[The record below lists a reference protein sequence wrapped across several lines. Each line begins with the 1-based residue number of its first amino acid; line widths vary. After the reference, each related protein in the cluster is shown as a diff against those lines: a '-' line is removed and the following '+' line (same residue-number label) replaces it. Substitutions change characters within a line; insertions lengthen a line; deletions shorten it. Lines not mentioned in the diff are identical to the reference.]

1 MRSSLMEF
9 QEINFML
16 KLISFL
22 TILWGIRCQGLDQI
36 IWRHK
41 ELQIPDFKF
50 EAVTE
55 SGYGNKLEYYI
66 CKQEIETCNSPS
78 LLLHKS

>member
-1 MRSSLMEF
+1 
-9 QEINFML
+9 ML
-16 KLISFL
+16 KLIYFF

-36 IWRHK
+36 IWRRE

-50 EAVTE
+50 KAVTE

-66 CKQEIETCNSPS
+66 CRQGIETCSSPS
-78 LLLHKS
+78 LLLCKS